1 MKIVITHLDFS
12 AYFVDRLLAF
22 QEFCKIHEDEL
33 YIIEVLGESPLYP
46 FLSVSKSKLDNFE
59 YLFPDNSYD
68 NISVKLINKKLQ
80 KRLTEINP
88 DVLFSGPLAFPS
100 SAAALKWAKK
110 NNRGIVL
117 FDDCHNDT
125 FVRGKLNTLIKKRLY
140 SCVDAFF
147 CPSPDYEDSMRY
159 WGFEKE
165 QIFYGLNAVNNK
177 FWWSD
182 CDRYLDNNTDAY
194 FVTIGRQV
202 PFKNLIFFLKS
213 YMIYLDR
220 GGKTPLLMVGNGP
233 DHDTLKKIAADNPNI
248 IFKGF
253 MKPVELKQL
262 YRKTKALIVPSHK
275 TETWGLVVNEA
286 LCAGRVVA
294 VSSEVGCANTLV
306 RNHQNGFVFDP
317 DSTESIVS
325 SLFLIDTLSNKELS
339 DYGKIGQHIV
349 NDWGLQRFCQG
360 LYSAL
365 CFSKDH
371 HRKISILSSI
381 LCRCWNGQLHKMQ
394 RV

>member
-125 FVRGKLNTLIKKRLY
+125 FVRGKLNSVY
-140 SCVDAFF
+140 
-147 CPSPDYEDSMRY
+147 
-159 WGFEKE
+159 
-165 QIFYGLNAVNNK
+165 
-177 FWWSD
+177 
-182 CDRYLDNNTDAY
+182 
-194 FVTIGRQV
+194 
-202 PFKNLIFFLKS
+202 
-213 YMIYLDR
+213 
-220 GGKTPLLMVGNGP
+220 
-233 DHDTLKKIAADNPNI
+233 
-248 IFKGF
+248 
-253 MKPVELKQL
+253 
-262 YRKTKALIVPSHK
+262 
-275 TETWGLVVNEA
+275 
-286 LCAGRVVA
+286 
-294 VSSEVGCANTLV
+294 
-306 RNHQNGFVFDP
+306 
-317 DSTESIVS
+317 
-325 SLFLIDTLSNKELS
+325 
-339 DYGKIGQHIV
+339 
-349 NDWGLQRFCQG
+349 
-360 LYSAL
+360 
-365 CFSKDH
+365 
-371 HRKISILSSI
+371 
-381 LCRCWNGQLHKMQ
+381 
-394 RV
+394 

>member
-22 QEFCKIHEDEL
+22 QEFCKCHKDEL
-33 YIIEVLGESPLYP
+33 FIVEVLGESPLYP
-46 FLSVSKSKLDNFE
+46 FLSVSKSKLNHFE
-59 YLFPDNSYD
+59 YLFPDKTYD
-68 NISVKLINKKLQ
+68 NISVKLINNRLK
-80 KRLTEINP
+80 KRLTEIDP
-88 DVLFSGPLAFPS
+88 DVVFSGPLAFPS

-117 FDDCHNDT
+117 FDDCHKDS
-125 FVRGKLNTLIKKRLY
+125 FIRGKLNTFIKKRLY

-147 CPSPDYEDSMRY
+147 CPSPDYKDSMLY
-159 WGFEKE
+159 WGFKAE

-182 CDRYLDNNTDAY
+182 DSRYLDNSTDAY

-202 PFKNLIFFLKS
+202 PFKNLEFFLKS
-213 YMIYLDR
+213 YLAYQNK

-233 DHDTLKKIAADNPNI
+233 EHDTLQRLSADNPNV

-253 MKPVELKQL
+253 LKPSELKQL

-294 VSSEVGCANTLV
+294 VSNEVGCANTLV
-306 RNHQNGFVFDP
+306 QNHQNGFVFDP
-317 DSTESIVS
+317 DSTDSIVS
-325 SLFLIDTLSNKELS
+325 ALFSIDALSEKEMS
-339 DYGKIGQHIV
+339 EYGRMGQKIID
-349 NDWGLQRFCQG
+349 DWGLQRFCQG

-365 CFSKDH
+365 CYSRVH
-371 HRKISILSSI
+371 HKKPTIISSI
-381 LCRCWNGQLHKMQ
+381 LCKCWNGQLHKMQ